1 MAKDKGRGDRLKGK
15 AKETIGKA
23 TGNERMEAEGRTDQA
38 KGRAK
43 KAVGDAKDRA
53 RGAGESLRDET

>member
-1 MAKDKGRGDRLKGK
+1 MAKNKGRGDRLKGK

>member
-1 MAKDKGRGDRLKGK
+1 MAKNKGRGDRLKGK
-15 AKETIGKA
+15 AKETVGKA

-38 KGRAK
+38 KGHAK

-53 RGAGESLRDET
+53 RGVGESLRDES